1 MPKLKEDKEY
11 FDMLTRIGLNI
22 AYYRKLNNL
31 TQIELAEKTDL
42 SRTTVGC
49 IEAPDKHYGMALN
62 TVYRIAKALDIP
74 MRKLFDFR
82 DERE

>member
-1 MPKLKEDKEY
+1 MPKLKEDNEY
-11 FDMLTRIGLNI
+11 NEMLIKIGLNI
-22 AYYRKLNNL
+22 SYYRKLNNL
-31 TQIELAEKTDL
+31 SQLELAEKADL

-49 IEAPDKHYGMALN
+49 IEAPDKYYGMALN
-62 TVYRIAKALDIP
+62 TMYRISKALGIP